1 MIPSTYTGEIYGS
14 STTTSSSSN
23 IDDSL
28 GQDAFL
34 TMFMAQ
40 VTNQNPLDPMDNT
53 EFTAQ
58 LATFSQLEKLTQIAE
73 SLEGISD
80 LQASMDKSVALG
92 YLGKEVTVS
101 GNVMPVIDGEAG
113 EMGFYLDYA
122 AEAQAIITDENGVT
136 VATVDLGT
144 VSAGQNYFTWDAT
157 DDAGQAVEDG
167 AYTITIEATSSVG
180 ETVDV
185 YGQTVTAKVTGYM
198 EDGSG
203 NVYLLLGDTAVSI
216 KGVLAVNAPST
227 RVAEEESDEESSEN
241 EEASSSLSKLKELT
255 DKAEEDESSISASD
269 VVKAL
274 GSIGALTALLL

>member
-14 STTTSSSSN
+14 TSTTDTSSSS

-73 SLEGISD
+73 SMEGISD
-80 LQASMDKSVALG
+80 LQTSMDKSVALG

-144 VSAGQNYFTWDAT
+144 VAAGQNYFTWDAT

-185 YGQTVTAKVTGYM
+185 YGQTITAKVTGYM
-198 EDGSG
+198 DDGSG
-203 NVYLLLGDTAVSI
+203 NVYLLLGDTAI
-216 KGVLAVNAPST
+216 AIDGVLAVNAPSDGET
-227 RVAEEESDEESSEN
+227 TEEDETEQEEAEE
-241 EEASSSLSKLKELT
+241 SLSELEALAA
-255 DKAEEDESSISASD
+255 KAEEDESSISTSD